1 MKKTHELTFDKTI
14 EFATDYYKD
23 RTTIVG
29 DALMQHCRNVAQLA
43 ETIASKLYKDVR
55 PDYFPDSNKD
65 GIAIIIHGSLLHDIF
80 NVGACPFEH
89 VAEATTVQIAA
100 IVADISRDFRLVETK
115 RDMEFRGRLSQSPV
129 AAQII
134 ATSDIICTAKD
145 ALKLLNENGSAA
157 TARVKKLLTQLDGD
171 LLAIHAANKY
181 YVLRLYVHAA
191 RNLLTT
197 ISQEIKTCKQ
207 RAKMAKV
214 VANATK
220 TLREKVAVKGESKER
235 KHGSKKSHSANS

>member
-14 EFATDYYKD
+14 EFANQYYKD
-23 RTTIVG
+23 RTTPIG
-29 DALMQHCRNVAQLA
+29 DTLIDHCRNVANLA
-43 ETIASKLYKDVR
+43 ETIAIKLYKDVR
-55 PDYFPDSNKD
+55 ADYFPDSSKD
-65 GIAIIIHGSLLHDIF
+65 GIAIIIHGALLHDIF

-145 ALKLLNENGSAA
+145 ALKLLNDGGVTA
-157 TARVKKLLTQLDGD
+157 TVRVKKMLTQLDGD

-207 RAKMAKV
+207 RAKMAKT
-214 VANATK
+214 VANSTK
-220 TLREKVAVKGESKER
+220 TLREKIAAKSASKER
-235 KHGSKKSHSANS
+235 KNVAKKSHPANP